1 MTELDVLRF
10 SLTSAL
16 PKVGRYWR
24 RTARDLVL
32 AHGISEACAM
42 PLISIGR
49 MGDGVRQVAVAEE
62 IGVEGPSLV
71 RLLDQLCAS
80 GLVERRDDAADR
92 RAKTLWLTPE
102 GRRITG
108 EIERGLVVLRAQ
120 VLRDVA
126 RGDLEATLR
135 VFRAFEEA
143 VGRAQEAPQQP
154 GEPVA

>member
-92 RAKTLWLTPE
+92 RAKTLWLTAR
-102 GRRITG
+102 GRRTTQR
-108 EIERGLVVLRAQ
+108 IERELVALRTRVLA
-120 VLRDVA
+120 DVS
-126 RGDLEATLR
+126 REDLEAALR
-135 VFRAFEEA
+135 VFRAFDAA
-143 VGRAQEAPQQP
+143 VGRGAEAAAMA
-154 GEPVA
+154 EAAL